1 MENFRGKTKIRFFLL
16 ILITPIV
23 LFGFNQADEK
33 KYKNGKA
40 IYEQTCVSCHGIDGK
55 TNQNMKLVVK
65 PRKLS
70 NTILTQEQS
79 IKIISEGAH
88 FWGARADIMP
98 AWKYVYT
105 PQQIGDVALY
115 ISKAFNPNRDDKVK
129 KLMDESTSIIDIEDK
144 KIFQYGEKIFKRNCS
159 LCHGISGNAE
169 SEYVEKSKAS
179 NVFIYPYNLTRTLLS
194 EEQIFLY
201 VKFGGKYWGTHK
213 NDMPSWKKKYNDIK
227 LKSVAKYVKQN
238 IVKTK

>member
-1 MENFRGKTKIRFFLL
+1 MKFFLL
-16 ILITPIV
+16 ILIIPIT

-33 KYKNGKA
+33 YRVGKA
-40 IYEQTCVSCHGIDGK
+40 IYEETCVSCHGKDGK
-55 TNQNMKLVVK
+55 TNPNMQLVVK

-105 PQQIGDVALY
+105 SQQIEAVALY
-115 ISKAFNPNRDDKVK
+115 ISEAFNPDRDEKVK
-129 KLMDESTSIIDIEDK
+129 NLMEESTSIVNIDDK
-144 KIFQYGEKIFKRNCS
+144 KIFKYGAKIFKRNCS
-159 LCHGISGNAE
+159 LCHGMSGNGE

-201 VKFGGKYWGTHK
+201 VKFGGKHWGTHK

-227 LKSVAKYVKQN
+227 LKSVAKYVKEN
-238 IVKTK
+238 IAKIKE